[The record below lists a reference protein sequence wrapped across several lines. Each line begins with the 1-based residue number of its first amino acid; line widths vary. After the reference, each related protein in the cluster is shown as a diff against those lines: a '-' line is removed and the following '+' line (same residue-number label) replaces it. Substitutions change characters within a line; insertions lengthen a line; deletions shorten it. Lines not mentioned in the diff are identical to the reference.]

1 MLINHRLAK
10 LKYLH
15 IDFVA
20 SICFMQTIKISVTLG
35 VIIFS
40 WILVS
45 KCPFLSLLILS
56 ALPNIPT
63 IEIIAIPRKF

>member
-20 SICFMQTIKISVTLG
+20 SIFFMQTIKISVTLG
-35 VIIFS
+35 VIFFFLDFS
-40 WILVS
+40 LKMS
-45 KCPFLSLLILS
+45 
-56 ALPNIPT
+56 IPVP
-63 IEIIAIPRKF
+63 IDSFNPS